1 MAKSLVLSNKT
12 ALQNS
17 NTSLAIKPEESL
29 ISDYLEKYATIAG
42 RAVTPQLIDIFV
54 EALSDMPLNRIR
66 QGLERYL
73 KEGDRFPWPSSIR
86 DLGEL

>member
-1 MAKSLVLSNKT
+1 MSNKT

-42 RAVTPQLIDIFV
+42 RAVTPQLIEVFV
-54 EALSDMPLNRIR
+54 EALADMPYSRIKE
-66 QGLERYL
+66 GLEKYL
-73 KEGDRFPWPSSIR
+73 KEGDRFPWPSDVR
-86 DLGEL
+86 RMGEL